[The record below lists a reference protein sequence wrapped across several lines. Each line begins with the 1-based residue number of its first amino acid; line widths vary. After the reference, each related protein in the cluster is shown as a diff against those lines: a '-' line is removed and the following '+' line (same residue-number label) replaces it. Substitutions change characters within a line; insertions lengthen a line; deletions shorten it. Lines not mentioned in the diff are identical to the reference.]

1 MTVCWGERRRS
12 QDQSENW
19 VVDEQEETNRGSPD
33 SSYYAVGNEQI
44 LAMLGEGQCP
54 KTFGILSQV

>member
-1 MTVCWGERRRS
+1 MTVCWGERQRS

-44 LAMLGEGQCP
+44 LAMLGEGQ
-54 KTFGILSQV
+54 